1 MRNKI
6 TFFAIAVLAITALL
20 PAPEAPGPEKQ
31 KASIMGDRSVE
42 YNDI

>member
-6 TFFAIAVLAITALL
+6 TFFAIAVLAITALVL

-42 YNDI
+42 

>member
-1 MRNKI
+1 MHNLMRVL
-6 TFFAIAVLAITALL
+6 TIAVLAITALL

-42 YNDI
+42 